1 MSKLRVYEYAKQ
13 LNMSSKEIITIMKR
27 LNLPVANHMSTLEPE
42 HIAAIE
48 QFFADVRTKAAQQL
62 LTNQGEQEAPAK
74 PEVARSGAEEAQ
86 QEEKEKVLQ
95 PTEQAAQKTAS
106 PTPVQAVRQSGS
118 PAQQQEHTNAA
129 AERRAPTRPKH
140 SAQGYEEQGR
150 GTTREVRSGASQQE
164 RAGQR
169 PAAASKGNSA
179 VSASRRTERPQPAER
194 PHESAPHVTAS
205 TLAETRSTTRP
216 AVSPP
221 HRRNDRGVHHR
232 NDAVPGRRHDL
243 TSLIDEEEA
252 VRGGKGGN
260 RRNKKSRHAQHAS
273 APVTAPPKQIR
284 VEPPITVAELARLL
298 HRTPAQV
305 ISKLM
310 GLGVM
315 ATLNDELDID
325 ATRLVADSFG
335 VTVSERISQE
345 TLLEQEPEEEPD
357 RPEDLVS
364 RPPAVTIMG
373 HVDHGKTTLLDAIR
387 SSHVAQQEAG
397 GITQRIGAYQVE
409 INGRKITFLDTPG
422 HEAFTSM
429 RARGAE
435 VTDIAVLVV
444 AADDGVMPQTIEAI
458 HHAQSAKVPIIVAI
472 NKIDKPGAN
481 PDRVKQQLA
490 EHGLVPEEW
499 GGDTVFVPV
508 SALRKEG
515 IDDLLEMILLVADLH
530 ELKANPNKPAKG
542 TIIEAELDKTRGP
555 VATCLIKEGTLH
567 VGDVLVAGAS
577 WGRVRAMLDERGRR
591 LKEAPPSTPVV
602 VTGLSSVPEP
612 GDIFRVYEDEHRARM
627 VAEYRSQRQHEA
639 EITRSPHVSLQDLYR
654 QMQEGQVKQLNIVL
668 KSDVQGSVEALRQA
682 LEKIDVEGAKVNI
695 VHAAVG
701 AINESDVLLAA
712 ASNAVIIGFNV
723 RPDPNTARIAEEQK
737 VDVRLYRVIYEAV
750 AEVESALRGLLE
762 PVYSELALGR
772 AEVRTIFHSS
782 KAGTIAG
789 CLVVDG
795 KIERNAK
802 ARVIR
807 DGVVVYD
814 GNIASLRRFKDDV
827 REVASGYECGILLER
842 FNDVKQGDIIEAY
855 EMRAAESA

>member
-62 LTNQGEQEAPAK
+62 LSDQGEQEVPAK
-74 PEVARSGAEEAQ
+74 SETARSGAEEAQ
-86 QEEKEKVLQ
+86 QEEKEEGAQ
-95 PTEQAAQKTAS
+95 STERPLQKTAS
-106 PTPVQAVRQSGS
+106 STPVQAVRQSGS
-118 PAQQQEHTNAA
+118 SAQQQDHPHAA
-129 AERRAPTRPKH
+129 AERRAPARPQRP
-140 SAQGYEEQGR
+140 AQGYEDRSKETQ
-150 GTTREVRSGASQQE
+150 REVRSGASQQE
-164 RAGQR
+164 RVKQR
-169 PAAASKGNSA
+169 PAAVAKGGSGQA
-179 VSASRRTERPQPAER
+179 PRWAERPQSAEVSR
-194 PHESAPHVTAS
+194 ESTPHVAAS
-205 TLAETRSTTRP
+205 TVAEPRSTTRP
-216 AVSPP
+216 ATSAP
-221 HRRNDRGVHHR
+221 HRRNDRGVHHH
-232 NDAVPGRRHDL
+232 NDAAPGRRHDL

-260 RRNKKSRHAQHAS
+260 RRNKKSRHTQHTS

-325 ATRLVADSFG
+325 AIRLVADSFG
-335 VTVSERISQE
+335 VAVSERVSQE

-364 RPPAVTIMG
+364 RPPVVTIMG

-567 VGDVLVAGAS
+567 VGDVIVAGAS

-612 GDIFRVYEDEHRARM
+612 GEIFRVYEDEHRARM
-627 VAEYRSQRQHEA
+627 VAEFRSQRQHEA
-639 EITRSPHVSLQDLYR
+639 EMARSPHVSLQDLYR
-654 QMQEGQVKQLNIVL
+654 QMQEGEVKQLNIVL
-668 KSDVQGSVEALRQA
+668 KGDVQGSVEALRQA

-701 AINESDVLLAA
+701 AVNESDVLLAA

-750 AEVESALRGLLE
+750 AEVESALKGLLE
-762 PVYSELALGR
+762 PVYSEITLGR